1 MWGRG
6 GRERSKMEEE
16 LIQIMNIS
24 SFQQLAHQMEISVD
38 TVCSLWQSRFIT
50 ISSAVTVAG
59 HKDLSVLVGPE
70 PIEINQNAGN
80 SVSLTAIDQVLK
92 GDFVRVLRLHH
103 IKDFIL

>member
-1 MWGRG
+1 
-6 GRERSKMEEE
+6 MEEE
-16 LIQIMNIS
+16 LIQIMNVS
-24 SFQQLAHQMEISVD
+24 SFQQLAHQMGISVD
-38 TVCSLWQSRFIT
+38 TVCSHSKSCIIN
-50 ISSAVTVAG
+50 ISSIVIVTC

-70 PIEINQNAGN
+70 PIQINQNAGN